1 MQTTKEKPEEFP
13 FTRDFNTGHPIGVG
27 WTQNMIGNGKR
38 AGAAASYLHSG
49 AVDRPNLTVL
59 VHAHVTKLIKTG
71 EQDGMPVFGAVEFAH
86 SNNLTL
92 VNPKIGE
99 ITMTEK
105 IEVVFNNDST
115 YISSTTTPLG

>member
-13 FTRDFNTGHPIGVG
+13 FTKDFNTGNTIGVG
-27 WTQNMIGNGKR
+27 WTQNMIGDGKR
-38 AGAAASYLHSG
+38 AGAAASYLHNG
-49 AVDRPNLTVL
+49 VVDRPNLTVL

-71 EQDGMPVFGAVEFAH
+71 EQNGVPVFRAVEFAQ

-99 ITMTEK
+99 TTAIEK
-105 IEVVFNNDST
+105 IEIVFNNDSMCLSL
-115 YISSTTTPLG
+115 IPAPVG

>member
-13 FTRDFNTGHPIGVG
+13 FTRDFNTGNTIGVG

-59 VHAHVTKLIKTG
+59 VHAHATKLIKTG
-71 EQDGMPVFGAVEFAH
+71 EQDGVPVFRAVEFAH

-92 VNPKIGE
+92 ANPTIGE
-99 ITMTEK
+99 TTGIER
-105 IEVVFNNDST
+105 IEVVFNNDSMCLLL
-115 YISSTTTPLG
+115 IPTPPG